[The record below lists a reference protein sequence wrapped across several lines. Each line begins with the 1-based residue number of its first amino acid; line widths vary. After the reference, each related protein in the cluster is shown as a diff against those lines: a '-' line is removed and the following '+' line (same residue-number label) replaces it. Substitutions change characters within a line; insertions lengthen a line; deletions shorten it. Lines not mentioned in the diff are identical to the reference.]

1 MHDDPEHDDDL
12 ADLIADAEDDEQSEN
27 ASMLSI
33 RNADG
38 DEVVSIFATADEWN
52 VHLQPGGAIRNA
64 FLGSR
69 ADSPV
74 WVSSVDGDIE
84 RDEDGTYVIRLG

>member
-1 MHDDPEHDDDL
+1 VHDDPEHDDDL
-12 ADLIADAEDDEQSEN
+12 VDLIDDDEQTEN

-38 DEVVSIFATADEWN
+38 EEVVSIFATADEWN

-69 ADSPV
+69 AESPV
-74 WVSSVDGDIE
+74 WVTSADTEIE

>member
-1 MHDDPEHDDDL
+1 MHDDHEQDDDL
-12 ADLIADAEDDEQSEN
+12 AELIDEDEDDEQAANGST
-27 ASMLSI
+27 LSI
-33 RNADG
+33 RTADG
-38 DEVVSIFATADEWN
+38 QEVVSIFAPDDEWN
-52 VHLQPGGAIRNA
+52 VHLQPGGIIRSA

-74 WVSSVDGDIE
+74 WVSSTESEIE